1 MSQPIVSITI
11 NHGPDGLIRELGA
24 SKGQMEKAIRSATR
38 KLQGWLSTQLMREM
52 ARETSIKKKDLARRF
67 KNEIAMTDQGASATI
82 WIGVNPLEAQ
92 LAGKPRK
99 MGKRG
104 VKVRSWMFDKAFVAS
119 IVSSQ
124 KKVFRRT
131 TSRRGPL
138 AIMTIPIAEQME
150 EILPKYEGP
159 AARKFEEIFEHE
171 IKFSMGL
178 FK

>member
-11 NHGPDGLIRELGA
+11 NHGLDGLIRELGA
-24 SKGQMEKAIRSATR
+24 SKGQMEKAARSATR
-38 KLQGWLSTQLMREM
+38 KLQAWINTQLMREM
-52 ARETSIKKKDLARRF
+52 ARETNIKQKALRPRF
-67 KNEIAMTDQGASATI
+67 KKAMVSTAQGIYASI
-82 WIGVNPLEAQ
+82 WIGVNPFEAQ

-99 MGKRG
+99 MGKKG

-119 IVSSQ
+119 IFSSQ
-124 KKVFRRT
+124 EKVCRRT
-131 TSRRGPL
+131 TSRRFPV
-138 AIMTIPIAEQME
+138 AKMMIPIAEQME